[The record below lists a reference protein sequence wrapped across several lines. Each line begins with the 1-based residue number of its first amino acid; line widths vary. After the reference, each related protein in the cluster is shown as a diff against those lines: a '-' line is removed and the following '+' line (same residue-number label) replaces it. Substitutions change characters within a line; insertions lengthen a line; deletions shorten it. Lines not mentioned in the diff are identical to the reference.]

1 MDYTKT
7 KTFIA
12 FVNIDGRDKF
22 WVDSNDPCD
31 RISPKIYPYETKEEK
46 ETAKLVGHRTAMW
59 SESGDRIEGV
69 LLKVCETIPVINKKE
84 AEELEQK
91 WIKKSKE
98 EREALA
104 EEKHKKKDPE
114 PLQKPLEPVS
124 KPVEKIV
131 EKVVEKSPEPIVEA
145 PKKRGRPRI
154 HPLVDD

>member
-12 FVNIDGRDKF
+12 FVNIDGKDKF

-46 ETAKLVGHRTAMW
+46 ESAKLVGHRTAMW

-91 WIKKSKE
+91 WIKKNKE
-98 EREALA
+98 EREALF
-104 EEKHKKKDPE
+104 EEKHKKKDVE
-114 PLQKPLEPVS
+114 PKKPLEAVKAVP
-124 KPVEKIV
+124 EKVV
-131 EKVVEKSPEPIVEA
+131 EKVVEKSLEPVVEA

-154 HPLVDD
+154 HPLVED